1 MADGKD
7 TGRVLM
13 GRITGAQGLRG
24 EVKIHAFTG
33 LPEDI
38 AAYGPLASEDGARQ
52 FEILELRTAKGS
64 TVIAQLKGIGD
75 RNAAEALQGERLYVA
90 RSQLPEPDDDE
101 FYVGDLVGMRAA
113 APDGTVLG
121 KVTGAHNFGA
131 GDLLEIEL
139 AATGKS
145 EMIPFTKEC
154 VPDVDMKHRVLI
166 AVMPE

>member
-1 MADGKD
+1 MTDSKD

-90 RSQLPEPDDDE
+90 RSQFPEPDEDE
-101 FYVGDLVGMRAA
+101 FYVGDLVGMQAA

-145 EMIPFTKEC
+145 EMIPFTKAC
-154 VPDVDMKHRVLI
+154 VPDVDMKRRVLI